1 MLIKKKM
8 IRKMI
13 GAAVDCAKNKINLNT
28 LKQMLLC
35 PSDFYELDSITILKA
50 NGLFLKHV
58 DY

>member
-1 MLIKKKM
+1 M